1 MALFDK
7 LQRTVVKL
15 TRPVMEDEQAH
26 SSVAENNNEELN
38 YLRDF
43 QESVISLANEVYGCS
58 EPKEIALCT
67 LKKACEFY
75 DADWC
80 GVFDVDLM
88 LNLWMP
94 FWWYDREEGWEAKL
108 LIYRQYGITGEF
120 HRFLDA
126 LENNLHLFMADIEEV
141 KNIST
146 EEYNLYSQS
155 LVKSFLAVPY
165 NKREKGFLFLRNPQ
179 KNCDRPE
186 FLQVVANI
194 LVQEINE
201 QKLLDCMK
209 SDACPECRENGSG
222 LIINLFGGLSICG
235 ERGKMT
241 EAEMKSTLCAKMLVL
256 LLMNRHRGMSARE
269 ISEHLWSD
277 KDYDNPTGNLRSLL
291 FRCRAALH
299 LITDAELIITTP
311 TGYRI
316 NPDLNI
322 KTDYEE
328 FERICENRDALTDRD
343 SKISELGK
351 AVKLYQGKLF
361 PIGSSE
367 HWLMP
372 HNSRYSIMYLPVL
385 DELME
390 LLHSEKNYHLMYEY
404 AMQAI
409 SVEPDSPIT
418 IYWLIVALRKHGA
431 VDMAKKQLEFA
442 KLRLLEEEYKELEER
457 LISE

>member
-1 MALFDK
+1 MSIFK
-7 LQRTVVKL
+7 KKQKTVINP
-15 TRPVMEDEQAH
+15 TRPVTEEEKLPVNMGVKD
-26 SSVAENNNEELN
+26 NEELV
-38 YLRDF
+38 YLQDF
-43 QESVISLANEVYGCS
+43 QASVTSLANEVYGYS

-88 LNLWMP
+88 LNIWMP
-94 FWWYDREEGWEAKL
+94 FWWYDSEDGWLADL
-108 LIYRQYGITGEF
+108 LIDKQNGITGEI
-120 HRFLDA
+120 HRFLVA
-126 LENNLHLFMADIEEV
+126 LEKNIHLFMADREEV
-141 KNIST
+141 KDVST
-146 EEYNLYSQS
+146 EEYNLYSKS

-165 NKREKGFLFLRNPQ
+165 SKREKGFLFLRNPH
-179 KNCDRPE
+179 KYCDRPE
-186 FLQVVANI
+186 FLQVMANI

-201 QKLLDCMK
+201 QKLLDRMTAE
-209 SDACPECRENGSG
+209 ACPECKENGNG

-241 EAEMKSTLCAKMLVL
+241 EAEMKSPLCARMLVL
-256 LLMNRHRGMSARE
+256 LLMNRKRGMSARE
-269 ISEHLWSD
+269 ISDALWPD
-277 KDYDNPTGNLRSLL
+277 KDYDNPTRNLRSLL
-291 FRCRAALH
+291 FRLRATLRV
-299 LITDAELIITTP
+299 ITNVDLIITTP
-311 TGYRI
+311 NGYRI

-322 KTDYEE
+322 KTDFEE
-328 FERICENRDALTDRD
+328 FEKICENRNSLIDTA
-343 SKISELGK
+343 SKITELSK

-361 PIGSSE
+361 PLGGSE

-372 HNSRYSIMYLPVL
+372 HNSRYSIMYLTVL

-390 LLHSEKNYHLMYEY
+390 LLHSEKKYSLMYDY
-404 AMQAI
+404 AMLAV

-431 VDMAKKQLEFA
+431 ADMAKKHLESA
-442 KLRLLEEEYKELEER
+442 KLRLLEEEYRELEER